1 MTPIQKRRHLP
12 LYIAA
17 LLCAAPL
24 SVTAVPVHAQQ
35 TTMGIAAVVND
46 AAISMRDVEDRIRL
60 VLASSGLP
68 DNKDIRARIMPQ
80 VIESLIEEQLKLQEA
95 RRNKLAVSDEEVQE
109 GLATIAKQNNFTSD
123 QFVGI
128 MKKQGIPKNTLTDQ
142 IRAQLAWNKVVKE
155 KLRRQVDVSETD
167 LKVRTERLK
176 SKIGQTEF
184 LVSEI
189 FLPAETPKRLAEA
202 QQFAQ
207 RLTAEMKEKKIPF
220 GALAAQFSKAAGA
233 DKGGSIGWVQ
243 QGQLDPALDKIL
255 MTLEPGGVSAPVR
268 NGNGVH
274 ILYLQKKRTLTED
287 SIPPRDELMNMIG
300 FERLDRVQQRALMD
314 LKSSAFIDR
323 RV

>member
-1 MTPIQKRRHLP
+1 MTLIHKRTYLP
-12 LYIAA
+12 LCIGA

-24 SVTAVPVHAQQ
+24 NVITTPAKAQQ
-35 TTMGIAAVVND
+35 QAMGIAAVVND
-46 AAISMRDVEDRIRL
+46 DAISMRDVEDRIRL

-68 DNKDIRARIMPQ
+68 DNKDIRARIIPQ

-95 RRNKLAVSDEEVQE
+95 RRQKLSVSDEEVQE
-109 GLATIAKQNNFTSD
+109 GLATIAKQNNFTPE
-123 QFVGI
+123 QFVGL
-128 MKKQGIPKNTLTDQ
+128 MKQQGIPKTTLLHQ

-155 KLRRQVDVSETD
+155 KLRRQVNVTETD
-167 LKVRTERLK
+167 VKARTERMK
-176 SKIGQTEF
+176 GKIGQTEY

-189 FLPAETPKRLAEA
+189 FLPADTPKRASEA

-207 RLTAEMKEKKIPF
+207 RMTAEMKEKKIPF

-243 QGQLDPALDKIL
+243 QGQLDPALDKAL
-255 MTLEPGGVSAPVR
+255 MALEPGNVSGPVR
-268 NGNGVH
+268 NLNGVH

-300 FERLDRVQQRALMD
+300 FERLDRIQQRALLD